1 MTGRPT
7 DYLPEHCE
15 SVIEYGKQGKSV
27 AWMAAELG
35 VHKDTLYQWAKTH
48 PEFSD
53 AFTRA
58 KLESQ
63 RWWEDAGQSG
73 LVMAPGAGSFNGSVW
88 SRSMAARFPED
99 WREKS
104 GVELTGAN
112 GGPVQIE
119 NIAIELVTPKREA

>member
-1 MTGRPT
+1 MARPSE
-7 DYLPEHCE
+7 YKPEYCE
-15 SVIEYGKQGKSV
+15 QVIEYGKQGKSV

-35 VHKDTLYQWAKTH
+35 VVKQTLYTWADAH
-48 PEFSD
+48 PEFMD

-63 RWWEDAGQSG
+63 RWWEDAGQTG
-73 LVMAPGAGSFNGSVW
+73 MVAPGFSASVW

-99 WREKS
+99 WRESK

-112 GGPVQIE
+112 GGPV
-119 NIAIELVTPKREA
+119 AVTKIVREIVDPST